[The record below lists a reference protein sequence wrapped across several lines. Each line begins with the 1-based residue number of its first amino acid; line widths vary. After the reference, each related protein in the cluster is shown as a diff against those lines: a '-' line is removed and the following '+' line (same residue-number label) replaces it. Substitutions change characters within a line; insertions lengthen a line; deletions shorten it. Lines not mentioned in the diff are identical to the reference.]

1 MIAHNVRKASPII
14 CTIHGNAATFNSF
27 SFIKKCLPEYEYLDL
42 SYDSR
47 MGFWNNLKHME
58 DCLSSYPEEE
68 FVFLSHSLGGIYAA
82 YLASFFRKRTLAM
95 ITMATPFAGCEAAG
109 MLNLLAPSQLF
120 KDIRPSSD
128 VMRGVQQLDIKCPVT
143 AIVTT
148 SGQSSLWTKIND
160 GIVSRESMLALK
172 GDVAYYDVHAKHN
185 EILLHEATVKIVEE
199 AIEQAFQK
207 SKDNALINEM
217 EECDE

>member
-1 MIAHNVRKASPII
+1 MTLVWAFGTT
-14 CTIHGNAATFNSF
+14 C
-27 SFIKKCLPEYEYLDL
+27 L
-42 SYDSR
+42 SYCPKD
-47 MGFWNNLKHME
+47 
-58 DCLSSYPEEE
+58 E
-68 FVFLSHSLGGIYAA
+68 FVFLSHSLGGVYAA
-82 YLASFFRKRTLAM
+82 YLASLYRKRTLAV

-172 GDVAYYDVHAKHN
+172 GDVTYYDVHATHN
-185 EILLHEATVKIVEE
+185 EILLHEATVEIVEE
-199 AIEQAFQK
+199 AIKQALQK

>member
-1 MIAHNVRKASPII
+1 MII
-14 CTIHGNAATFNSF
+14 CTIHGNAATPQSFNM
-27 SFIKKCLPEYEYLDL
+27 IKKCLPNYEYLDL

-47 MGFWNNLKHME
+47 MGFWNNLEHME
-58 DCLSSYPEEE
+58 DHLSYYPKDE
-68 FVFLSHSLGGIYAA
+68 FVFLSHSLGGVYAA
-82 YLASFFRKRTLAM
+82 YLASPYRKRTLAV

-120 KDIRPSSD
+120 KDIRTNSD
-128 VMRGVQQLDIKCPVT
+128 VMRGVQQLDIKCLVT

-160 GIVSRESMLALK
+160 GIVSRESMLALN
-172 GDVAYYDVHAKHN
+172 GDVTYYDVHATHN
-185 EILLHEATVKIVEE
+185 EILLHEATVEIVEE
-199 AIEQAFQK
+199 AIKQALQK

>member
-1 MIAHNVRKASPII
+1 MIPHNVRKASPII

-47 MGFWNNLKHME
+47 MGFWNNLEHME
-58 DCLSSYPEEE
+58 DCLSYYPEDE
-68 FVFLSHSLGGIYAA
+68 FVFLSHSLGGVYAA

-148 SGQSSLWTKIND
+148 SGQSSLWVKLND
-160 GIVSRESMLALK
+160 GCVSRESMMSLK
-172 GDVAYYDVHAKHN
+172 GDVTYKEVNATHSEV
-185 EILLHEATVKIVEE
+185 LLHQETVRIVQQAVNTAVKFKENNEE
-199 AIEQAFQK
+199 IK
-207 SKDNALINEM
+207 YTN
-217 EECDE
+217 